1 MRYTCRKRLITYDM
15 AHTLLRCPLRTPNLL
30 NTLLRGNVIMSTDS
44 KVVAAA
50 NRPPVTTLAVLVAV
64 FVAGLFAMGFDQGHL
79 FSLAQGSA
87 AFDQPYLHELMHDA
101 RHAAGFPCH

>member
-1 MRYTCRKRLITYDM
+1 MSHTCRKWLITYEIV
-15 AHTLLRCPLRTPNLL
+15 HKLLRNPPRTPNPL

-44 KVVAAA
+44 KVMAAA
-50 NRPPVTTLAVLVAV
+50 NRPPVTTLAVLVSV
-64 FVAGLFAMGFDQGHL
+64 FVAGLFVMGFDQGHL
-79 FSLAQGSA
+79 FSLAQGSV